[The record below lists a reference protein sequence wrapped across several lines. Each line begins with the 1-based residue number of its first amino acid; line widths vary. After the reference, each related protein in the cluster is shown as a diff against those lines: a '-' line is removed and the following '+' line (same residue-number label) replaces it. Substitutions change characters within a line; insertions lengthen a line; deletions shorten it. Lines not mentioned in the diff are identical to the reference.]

1 MRLIESMEP
10 LWRSLRPSDARR
22 RVEREARAGVHL
34 RGGRACGEV
43 QPGSDDGKEEVAS
56 RWRGRPHHRCT
67 GGLGM
72 NDKHGS

>member
-43 QPGSDDGKEEVAS
+43 QPGSDDGK
-56 RWRGRPHHRCT
+56 RWLRDGA
-67 GGLGM
+67 GGLTT
-72 NDKHGS
+72 DAQEA